1 MTHYVIRWPR
11 GDSCRSGAAEEGR
24 GAMTDHNR
32 DYHDHNHDTGL
43 AVRRRAD
50 GGCLADLACKRA
62 THFQVRFDAD
72 APKPVR
78 RQTDVCADH
87 LDGVVR
93 YLNRWAAEADL
104 TDGQLTILV
113 LDMAA
118 RVRKPDAERS
128 GVSAD

>member
-1 MTHYVIRWPR
+1 
-11 GDSCRSGAAEEGR
+11 
-24 GAMTDHNR
+24 MTDHNR
-32 DYHDHNHDTGL
+32 NHNNHNHDIGL

-62 THFQVRFDAD
+62 TSFRVRFDAD
-72 APKPVR
+72 APMPVR

-87 LDGVVR
+87 FDGVVR

-104 TDGQLTILV
+104 ADGQLTILV
-113 LDMAA
+113 LDMTA

-128 GVSAD
+128 GISAD

>member
-1 MTHYVIRWPR
+1 VP
-11 GDSCRSGAAEEGR
+11 CRR
-24 GAMTDHNR
+24 LNR
-32 DYHDHNHDTGL
+32 KAGGMADQDIGL

-62 THFQVRFDAD
+62 TRFQVRFDAD

-78 RQTDVCADH
+78 RQTDVCANH

-104 TDGQLTILV
+104 ADGQLTILV

-128 GVSAD
+128 RVSAD